1 MLNGNGNLINLDN
14 AKDYDNENLIN
25 LDNLDNTEYYD
36 NENLINLNYA
46 EDYDNGLCHLLGL
59 FWPSQGLATK
69 L

>member
-14 AKDYDNENLIN
+14 AKDYDNENLI
-25 LDNLDNTEYYD
+25 NLDNTEYYD

-59 FWPSQGLATK
+59 FWLSQGLATK

>member
-14 AKDYDNENLIN
+14 AKDYDNENLI
-25 LDNLDNTEYYD
+25 NLDNTEYYD

-59 FWPSQGLATK
+59 FWPSQGLSTK